1 MRSTRLQLTTLT
13 HTTPHCTLPYC
24 TAPYSSMTKEE
35 VTAGVQQETLDAS
48 MQSVE
53 GLESESTVH
62 SDAPASA
69 SASTSASASAG
80 LKSAYLSYISC

>member
-1 MRSTRLQLTTLT
+1 
-13 HTTPHCTLPYC
+13 
-24 TAPYSSMTKEE
+24 MTKEE

-62 SDAPASA
+62 SDAPASE
-69 SASTSASASAG
+69 SAG
-80 LKSAYLSYISC
+80 IKGAYLSYITC